1 MLMQVLSLTPDQINA
16 LAESERAAIMQLVSH
31 CYYFYTLVR
40 LMFFSCIEESVYGL
54 AWQHLRPFTSL
65 DRTTSFLST
74 LFWFFALSLS
84 DTPCIHL
91 YNNTTPPH

>member
-40 LMFFSCIEESVYGL
+40 LMFFLV
-54 AWQHLRPFTSL
+54 
-65 DRTTSFLST
+65 
-74 LFWFFALSLS
+74 
-84 DTPCIHL
+84 
-91 YNNTTPPH
+91 

>member
-40 LMFFSCIEESVYGL
+40 LMFFFLCRGVSLWARLATPKAVYIAGPDYLFSYKTFLVFCIVIIRYPMHSPV
-54 AWQHLRPFTSL
+54 Q
-65 DRTTSFLST
+65 
-74 LFWFFALSLS
+74 
-84 DTPCIHL
+84 
-91 YNNTTPPH
+91 